1 MRPRPKKPGE
11 TVAEYNDFLAT
22 LPKMGGR
29 PKTGG
34 GAPSTPRGTTPKPPM
49 PPKPRPG
56 GVTLGKTPMRVMGGS
71 PTKMGP
77 GPAKTGAPVMRAKGG
92 IFKGK
97 KK

>member
-11 TVAEYNDFLAT
+11 TVAEYNAFIAT

-34 GAPSTPRGTTPKPPM
+34 GAPSTPPTPPTGPTRGNSVGGTKSTP
-49 PPKPRPG
+49 R
-56 GVTLGKTPMRVMGGS
+56 TMGGAAS
-71 PTKMGP
+71 KMGP

-92 IFKGK
+92 MVKGK